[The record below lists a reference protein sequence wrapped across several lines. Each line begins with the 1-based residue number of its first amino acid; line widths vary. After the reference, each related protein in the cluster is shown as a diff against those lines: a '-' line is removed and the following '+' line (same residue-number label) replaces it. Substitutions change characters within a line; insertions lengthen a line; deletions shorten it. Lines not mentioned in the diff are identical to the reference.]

1 MTTGADSGSPAPP
14 IRGGAITITRSDMD
28 TAIADGV
35 LTADQAGQLWNRF
48 AAQVQSRPRFDA
60 AHVAYYAGAVIVL
73 GAMGWF
79 LTEAWMQLGGA
90 AITVIALAYAGAFWL
105 AGETLW
111 KKGLTTP
118 GGLLFTLAVWMVPLA
133 IYGIELMTNLWP
145 QDYPGSYRD
154 YYEYV
159 RGSWIGMELGTI
171 IAGAIAVWARPFPF
185 LTFPIAFALWFMSM
199 DVTPLLFGKHE
210 YGWNERLWV
219 SVVFGLVILLVSYL
233 ADLANRVRED
243 FAFWGYLFGLLAF
256 WGGLSGMEDG
266 NEAAKFVYCLINVGL
281 VVISVLIRQRSFIVF
296 GALGVLGYLGHLS
309 YTVFKDSLLFPG
321 ALTMLGIGLIY
332 LGVVYQ
338 RHSQQ
343 MAISLQSGLPEG
355 IRNLIPPRARYQ

>member
-48 AAQVQSRPRFDA
+48 AAQAQSRPKFDA

-133 IYGIELMTNLWP
+133 RTVVVSTSGH
-145 QDYPGSYRD
+145 GS
-154 YYEYV
+154 
-159 RGSWIGMELGTI
+159 
-171 IAGAIAVWARPFPF
+171 
-185 LTFPIAFALWFMSM
+185 
-199 DVTPLLFGKHE
+199 
-210 YGWNERLWV
+210 
-219 SVVFGLVILLVSYL
+219 
-233 ADLANRVRED
+233 
-243 FAFWGYLFGLLAF
+243 
-256 WGGLSGMEDG
+256 
-266 NEAAKFVYCLINVGL
+266 AAAC
-281 VVISVLIRQRSFIVF
+281 
-296 GALGVLGYLGHLS
+296 
-309 YTVFKDSLLFPG
+309 
-321 ALTMLGIGLIY
+321 
-332 LGVVYQ
+332 
-338 RHSQQ
+338 
-343 MAISLQSGLPEG
+343 
-355 IRNLIPPRARYQ
+355 PRAAALYVLAKGTFDGMPEVCR